1 MSGRPGAAQR
11 VEFRVACCL
20 LWLRACLLSTPPQ
33 GPGAQVP
40 GPDGRARIRKNLHPR
55 EGGGSNPQQ
64 EMELGKRDGQLADRF
79 LDA

>member
-55 EGGGSNPQQ
+55 EGRGGQTHSRKWSWGSVMANWQT
-64 EMELGKRDGQLADRF
+64 DS
-79 LDA
+79 